1 MRIPKLEKRESKDLP
16 PEKLFDILARLYG
29 KEEAI
34 RVMVR
39 LGFKIADKSKDET
52 NGLEGL

>member
-16 PEKLFDILARLYG
+16 PEKLFDILARIYG

-34 RVMVR
+34 RVMVH
-39 LGFKIADKSKDET
+39 LGFKIDKHEEGIPDE
-52 NGLEGL
+52 EMA